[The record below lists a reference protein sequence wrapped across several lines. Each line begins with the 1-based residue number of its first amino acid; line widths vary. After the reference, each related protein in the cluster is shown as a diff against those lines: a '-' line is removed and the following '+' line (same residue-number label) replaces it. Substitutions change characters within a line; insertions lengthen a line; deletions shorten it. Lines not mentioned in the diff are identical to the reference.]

1 SVDVSTSRLIRWWS
15 KVTVEPTLFLY
26 NLACMTTSVVEQAF
40 FVHKSCTVNHNYNET
55 ICSHLPEYKKINTE
69 VQLTVSDFHQWNNI
83 AGHVA
88 PIILSLFLGAWS
100 DKRGRKIPLI
110 LGLLGKLYYSVMIII
125 NATQDSW
132 PLEYVI
138 YTATLPSA
146 LTGGDV
152 AIFGAAF
159 SYMSDVTTSRDR
171 TLRISILDVCFLST
185 MPTGVALGS
194 YLFNDVTNRSYS
206 IMFAINASMLMLTLV
221 YSFLKLNWRTTSS
234 QRPLRE
240 AKNIITDFFNKEHV
254 KASVS
259 TLTKK
264 RPQHRRLYLWL
275 FMVIM
280 ALYTSQRDE
289 KPMTYLY
296 VSKMFNWDVATY
308 SNFKT
313 VQSALY
319 VISMFV
325 GIPLM
330 SKVLGWKD
338 TIIIMIGATGH
349 AVARITFAMAEI
361 DNLFYLGAVFAAIGP
376 VVAPVLRSMTSKVV
390 PISERGKVFSW
401 LSVFDNAVPL
411 FSGVLYTQVYNASI
425 NTHPAAI
432 FWLSMSTQVVV
443 FVLILCV
450 HIILGN
456 RSLQVEEVTAQK
468 ADETS
473 NAKTDQ

>member
-1 SVDVSTSRLIRWWS
+1 
-15 KVTVEPTLFLY
+15 
-26 NLACMTTSVVEQAF
+26 
-40 FVHKSCTVNHNYNET
+40 
-55 ICSHLPEYKKINTE
+55 
-69 VQLTVSDFHQWNNI
+69 
-83 AGHVA
+83 
-88 PIILSLFLGAWS
+88 
-100 DKRGRKIPLI
+100 
-110 LGLLGKLYYSVMIII
+110 
-125 NATQDSW
+125 
-132 PLEYVI
+132 
-138 YTATLPSA
+138 
-146 LTGGDV
+146 
-152 AIFGAAF
+152 
-159 SYMSDVTTSRDR
+159 MSDVTTPKDR
-171 TLRISILDVCFLST
+171 TLRISILDVCYLST

-194 YLFNDVTNRSYS
+194 FLFNEVTNRAYD
-206 IMFAINASMLMLTLV
+206 IMFAINASMLALAV
-221 YSFLKLNWRTTSS
+221 IYSILRLEWQTTST

-240 AKNIITDFFNKEHV
+240 ASNVITDFFDKEHV
-254 KASVS
+254 KASIG

-264 RPQHRRLYLWL
+264 RPHHRRLYLWL
-275 FMVIM
+275 FMITM
-280 ALYTSQRDE
+280 ALYTFQRDE

-319 VISMFV
+319 VITMLI
-325 GIPLM
+325 GIPIM
-330 SKVLGWKD
+330 SHVLGWKD
-338 TIIIMIGATGH
+338 TIIIMIGASGH
-349 AVARITFAMAEI
+349 ALARLVFGLTDIA
-361 DNLFYLGAVFAAIGP
+361 NLFYLGAVIAAIGP